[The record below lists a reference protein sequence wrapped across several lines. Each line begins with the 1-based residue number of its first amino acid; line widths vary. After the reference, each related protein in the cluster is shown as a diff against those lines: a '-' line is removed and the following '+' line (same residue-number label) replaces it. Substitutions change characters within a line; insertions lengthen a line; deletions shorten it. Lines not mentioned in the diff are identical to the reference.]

1 MLMLFSPSFSLFCA
15 LRLSLKDAHKFGDQ
29 IRQALRDLLKLLSP
43 SQTEASKTE
52 ESQPK
57 VKKEQ

>member
-1 MLMLFSPSFSLFCA
+1 M
-15 LRLSLKDAHKFGDQ
+15 KDAHKFGDQ

-43 SQTEASKTE
+43 GQTEPNKTE